1 MKFTVTQFDFNLKK
15 YYTTISVAISRR
27 SLENMDEISSFPP
40 SAAPGAKVLLLGSMP
55 GEESLRRGEYY
66 AHPRNAFWKIMGI
79 LFDFDPALPYPERLA
94 VLRGRG
100 IALWDT
106 LRSCRRTGSL
116 DSGIREPVPND
127 IPGLLRR
134 YPSIG
139 HIFCNGTA
147 SYEFLRRCLP
157 EVFHGPR
164 SVTRLP
170 STSPAAALYSF
181 ERKLEAYRVIAETL
195 ASLSG
200 GGMSGAAEKA
210 SRR

>member
-1 MKFTVTQFDFNLKK
+1 
-15 YYTTISVAISRR
+15 
-27 SLENMDEISSFPP
+27 MDEISSFPP

-79 LFDFDPALPYPERLA
+79 LFDFDPALPYPERERLA

-127 IPGLLRR
+127 IPGLLRD
-134 YPSIG
+134 YPSIE
-139 HIFCNGTA
+139 HIYCNGTA

-181 ERKLEAYRVIAETL
+181 EHKLEAYRVIAETL

-200 GGMSGAAEKA
+200 AGKPPAADGNSPSQFSG
-210 SRR
+210 